1 MNQER
6 LEKVIAD
13 YKRVGQ
19 LIREAYREA
28 MLLREKY
35 TLEEAATALSY
46 LIGKEESG
54 DDK

>member
-1 MNQER
+1 MNQES

-19 LIREAYREA
+19 LIREAHKEA

-35 TLEEAATALSY
+35 TSEEAAAALNY